1 VQLLASYTKADDQ
14 DKAGCEIELKR
25 CYFLHLSDD
34 LLGAMILSSMYTRM
48 ASLGVIFL
56 EAVSGV
62 SSQDID
68 GLSLIVFFYFIL
80 FIYLVVLRYSVLF
93 FLFFF

>member
-1 VQLLASYTKADDQ
+1 LN
-14 DKAGCEIELKR
+14 
-25 CYFLHLSDD
+25 LSDD

-68 GLSLIVFFYFIL
+68 GLSLIVFYL
-80 FIYLVVLRYSVLF
+80 FIYILGSIEK
-93 FLFFF
+93 